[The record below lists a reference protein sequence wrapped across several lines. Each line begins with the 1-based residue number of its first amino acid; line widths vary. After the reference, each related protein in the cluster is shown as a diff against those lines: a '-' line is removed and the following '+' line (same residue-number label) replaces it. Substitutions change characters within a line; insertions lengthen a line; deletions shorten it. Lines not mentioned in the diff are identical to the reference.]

1 MRGFQGSPR
10 WARTSELRLEVRTVG
25 TEAFEGLAGAL
36 SRFAREQ
43 GDRSVTHG
51 RTRGRGTIAIT
62 TGGLCYA
69 KAATYDRDCD
79 RYNL

>member
-1 MRGFQGSPR
+1 MAG
-10 WARTSELRLEVRTVG
+10 TLELWPEVRTVG
-25 TEAFEGLAGAL
+25 AGTCGSLAEAL
-36 SRFAREQ
+36 SRFALEQ

-69 KAATYDRDCD
+69 KAATYDRDRD
-79 RYNL
+79 RYNI